1 MFFKMIMKRRPLIYF
16 LLAVIGGVFI
26 EISASAVR
34 GFLGFQWSALLGSI
48 IIVVLSYYTA
58 SFIRKKSG
66 TAGIVWG
73 IPLGL
78 ILLVMPLV
86 IFDTTETILSF
97 PDLCTH
103 VLSAIVGVGFAGM
116 KRVMKITV
124 VSLYVTV
131 LAAVYFSYPS
141 YIEYQTFGRDGA
153 EHKDTLDLERL
164 EPLSPKTNMPNL
176 AKSDLLVLDFWNT
189 RCGVCFKKLPLFAS
203 IRDRWNSKYPVSF
216 SLVNVPYLNE
226 DDVEIV
232 ERIRTFDTTFTLQIM
247 RDPIYAQQIGIEGF
261 PTVIAVRPSGEIV
274 YFGSVDQ
281 LESFLEDFYH

>member
-1 MFFKMIMKRRPLIYF
+1 
-16 LLAVIGGVFI
+16 
-26 EISASAVR
+26 
-34 GFLGFQWSALLGSI
+34 
-48 IIVVLSYYTA
+48 
-58 SFIRKKSG
+58 
-66 TAGIVWG
+66 
-73 IPLGL
+73 
-78 ILLVMPLV
+78 
-86 IFDTTETILSF
+86 
-97 PDLCTH
+97 
-103 VLSAIVGVGFAGM
+103 
-116 KRVMKITV
+116 
-124 VSLYVTV
+124 
-131 LAAVYFSYPS
+131 
-141 YIEYQTFGRDGA
+141 
-153 EHKDTLDLERL
+153 
-164 EPLSPKTNMPNL
+164 MPNL